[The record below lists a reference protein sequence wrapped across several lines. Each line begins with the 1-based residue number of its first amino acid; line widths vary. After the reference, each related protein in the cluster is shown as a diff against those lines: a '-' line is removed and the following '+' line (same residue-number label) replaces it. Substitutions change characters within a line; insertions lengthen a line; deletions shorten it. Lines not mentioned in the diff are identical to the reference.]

1 GGYWQPKYSVPNAKM
16 VEAVQMLARTEG
28 VLLDPVYT
36 GKIMAGLIGLARQ
49 GHFKPNAKVLFMH
62 TGGLP
67 SLHVYED
74 VVLGRTV
81 LKD

>member
-1 GGYWQPKYSVPNAKM
+1 
-16 VEAVQMLARTEG
+16 
-28 VLLDPVYT
+28 
-36 GKIMAGLIGLARQ
+36 MAGLMGLARQ

-67 SLHVYED
+67 TLHAYED

>member
-1 GGYWQPKYSVPNAKM
+1 
-16 VEAVQMLARTEG
+16 
-28 VLLDPVYT
+28 
-36 GKIMAGLIGLARQ
+36 MAGLIGLARQ

-81 LKD
+81 PADAD